1 MASDLFD
8 KHEFDADVARH
19 TSGAEFEAY
28 KQREAEDEK
37 YIRQQLARHTAEGDL
52 NASGRMQR
60 HMLDANA
67 HGAGD
72 NADFMKKWNELK
84 EKTDKL
90 RAAMRAAGKSTAEYD
105 ESIRQDVI
113 AFLKAKGLSDE
124 QIKEALAKNENPLD
138 AVKPYLGG
146 DKESRDLVETIRR
159 SGGAEKSAKV
169 QLSEAQK
176 TQDQPL
182 AIDVDAMNAR
192 LAAAGLDTPASSEP
206 AGHGLTIQK
215 PGKSTDSIVR

>member
-1 MASDLFD
+1 
-8 KHEFDADVARH
+8 
-19 TSGAEFEAY
+19 
-28 KQREAEDEK
+28 
-37 YIRQQLARHTAEGDL
+37 
-52 NASGRMQR
+52 MQK

-105 ESIRQDVI
+105 ESIRQDVV

-138 AVKPYLGG
+138 AAKSYLGS
-146 DKESRDLVETIRR
+146 DAASQNLANNVSLSSVSQDSSKRPPVVK
-159 SGGAEKSAKV
+159 AEKT
-169 QLSEAQK
+169 E
-176 TQDQPL
+176 DEPL
-182 AIDVDAMNAR
+182 VIDVDAMNAR
-192 LAAAGLDTPASSEP
+192 LAAAGLGAPASTEP
-206 AGHGLTIQK
+206 TGHGLSIQK
-215 PGKSTDSIVR
+215 LGKAPDTIAR